1 VFENG
6 TFDIHCTPRPSLAML
21 LQMGGHD
28 VRVVYNGRAA
38 LALAQSFRPDVA
50 LLDIGMPEL
59 SGYEIA
65 AQLRGE
71 PSGTA
76 IQLFALTGW
85 GLDGDRQRTKE
96 AGFDLHF
103 TKPVDLEALEA
114 ALLDRPR
121 GLSARPL

>member
-1 VFENG
+1 
-6 TFDIHCTPRPSLAML
+6 ML
-21 LQMGGHD
+21 LEMGGHD

-65 AQLRGE
+65 ARLRGE
-71 PSGTA
+71 PWGET

-85 GLDGDRQRTKE
+85 GQDGDRQRAKE
-96 AGFDLHF
+96 AGFALHL
-103 TKPVDLEALEA
+103 TKPIDLEALEA
-114 ALLDRPR
+114 ALLDKLHGAAQPQR
-121 GLSARPL
+121 